1 MQTNHFESVLNSW
14 LGQSTWF
21 YRQTYCGEK
30 NKIFEEVTTTEE
42 ESGQRMVLCNIS
54 KGYHENNEM

>member
-21 YRQTYCGEK
+21 YRQTYCRGK
-30 NKIFEEVTTTEE
+30 NKIFEGVTTTEE
-42 ESGQRMVLCNIS
+42 ESSQRILLIS
-54 KGYHENNEM
+54 EWDDKM